1 MSSIGPMGFLP
12 IALAG
17 NAAAN
22 ATQQKEHQQVR
33 DAVIAKNFER
43 ELKQKAE
50 QAKNDVSDLDLSE
63 DRDADGRLLAQDEGE
78 REKQREDEGTAET
91 MPIAGRSKDPD
102 GELGT
107 RIDFDA

>member
-1 MSSIGPMGFLP
+1 MSSIGPTGFLP
-12 IALAG
+12 ITLAG

-33 DAVIAKNFER
+33 DAVIAKDFER

-50 QAKNDVSDLDLSE
+50 QMKNNVSDLDLSE
-63 DRDADGRLLAQDEGE
+63 DRDADGRLFAQDEGE
-78 REKQREDEGTAET
+78 TKRKDEQET
-91 MPIAGRSKDPD
+91 QETSAAGRSTDPD

>member
-1 MSSIGPMGFLP
+1 MGFLP

-50 QAKNDVSDLDLSE
+50 QMKNDVSDLDLSE
-63 DRDADGRLLAQDEGE
+63 DRDADGRLLAGDEGE
-78 REKQREDEGTAET
+78 MKQEDERET
-91 MPIAGRSKDPD
+91 QEKSAVGKSTDPD
-102 GELGT
+102 GEIGMKL
-107 RIDFDA
+107 DLEA